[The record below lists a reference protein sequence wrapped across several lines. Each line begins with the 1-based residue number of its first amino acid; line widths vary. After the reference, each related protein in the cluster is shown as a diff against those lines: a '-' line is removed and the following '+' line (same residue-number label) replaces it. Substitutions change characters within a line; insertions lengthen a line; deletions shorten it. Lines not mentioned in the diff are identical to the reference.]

1 MYVKLVRRS
10 EFENSLIFG
19 SKNEKPKQ
27 LNEDVNIVIT
37 KDNDHYADTLD
48 TVKNPA
54 EMFELT
60 KYGKTIAFV
69 KAPTSTQK
77 DFTTTSNS
85 FVTYRVAKKDVDI
98 YSATEFAH
106 GCLESSY
113 TRSNEELDIFRDDDN
128 PNNVET
134 FEVKRGAGILN
145 DLFKVWRQ
153 YSLMENSILLSR
165 ITRASITRAIQ
176 MEVGDMPQNQVV
188 NVTRRV
194 KTLLEQK
201 SSIEVGEKMSE
212 YTNPGS
218 IENIVILPTRNGK
231 GAITMNQ
238 IGGDYDPKTLTD
250 LDHFVNKLAGGLKIP
265 KPLLGFTDDNT
276 GFNGGTSL
284 TILNSDYGKA
294 IKKSQ
299 KILIQMVTDIINLLL
314 IDKGKNSMI
323 NNFKIMMQSPITQ
336 EEIDLKNELS
346 SSLRNVSDI
355 MTTIGEIDDVTSKM
369 KILKSLLSETLANQE
384 ITNILSEYIKKLEKE
399 EKDNSKKETESED
412 ELSSGLSNEL
422 IPETGSSN
430 DFDLIRPSSE
440 EETEEGVGEIPEE
453 IPEKNDS
460 NIESEESTEDNNER
474 LPSGEELGVD
484 LTTNTRR

>member
-1 MYVKLVRRS
+1 
-10 EFENSLIFG
+10 
-19 SKNEKPKQ
+19 
-27 LNEDVNIVIT
+27 
-37 KDNDHYADTLD
+37 
-48 TVKNPA
+48 
-54 EMFELT
+54 
-60 KYGKTIAFV
+60 
-69 KAPTSTQK
+69 
-77 DFTTTSNS
+77 
-85 FVTYRVAKKDVDI
+85 
-98 YSATEFAH
+98 
-106 GCLESSY
+106 
-113 TRSNEELDIFRDDDN
+113 
-128 PNNVET
+128 
-134 FEVKRGAGILN
+134 
-145 DLFKVWRQ
+145 
-153 YSLMENSILLSR
+153 MENSILLSR